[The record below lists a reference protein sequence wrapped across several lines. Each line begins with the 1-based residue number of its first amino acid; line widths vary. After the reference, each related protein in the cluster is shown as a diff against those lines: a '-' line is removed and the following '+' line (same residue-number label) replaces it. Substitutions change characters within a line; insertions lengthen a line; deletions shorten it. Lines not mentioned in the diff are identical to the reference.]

1 MGIGD
6 VRRTGENRPWTAHP
20 ADQTD
25 PSPHRD
31 RRESRRDGESASH
44 GEFVN
49 TLLDNEVS
57 STPWPGV
64 QAIRLRGRHEYW
76 RIGKMPV
83 RLNWPIMPRAVELG
97 GVGGGEEA
105 TSLVESL
112 DYEYT
117 TYDAV
122 G

>member
-49 TLLDNEVS
+49 TLLDNIPANVEHGAHVQNFEVDPPTR
-57 STPWPGV
+57 TPYRYRTDSW
-64 QAIRLRGRHEYW
+64 GR
-76 RIGKMPV
+76 
-83 RLNWPIMPRAVELG
+83 ELW
-97 GVGGGEEA
+97 
-105 TSLVESL
+105 L
-112 DYEYT
+112 DP
-117 TYDAV
+117 
-122 G
+122 